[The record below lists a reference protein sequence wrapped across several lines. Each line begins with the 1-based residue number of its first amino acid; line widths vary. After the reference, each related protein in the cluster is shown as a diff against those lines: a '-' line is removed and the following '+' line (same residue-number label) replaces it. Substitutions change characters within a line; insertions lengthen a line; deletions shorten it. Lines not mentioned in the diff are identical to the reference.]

1 MFQLKDSTLTLVDRL
16 AEALDEQG
24 ISYCQWKGHR
34 KRDRWATGEGDID
47 LLVDRAHVERFT
59 GVLGRLRFKQ
69 ALAPVERQIPGTA
82 TYYGFD
88 PEVNR
93 FINIH
98 VHQQILFGHYL
109 TMNYHLPI
117 ERPILESAVGGS
129 SFRTFRTPTPE
140 FELIVFVIRMTLGFS
155 LRASIHHGQA
165 ACSIAAQD
173 ELAYLRARANPI
185 ELAEVLQQ
193 QLPFI
198 GAAFFQTCM
207 LSLRS
212 DCSVWKRLSLK
223 QRMHSR
229 LKSHTRRSQLGDFS
243 WRVWCWIINKVRQL
257 LCRRPTRNRLASG
270 GKIIALI
277 GGDGAGKSTAVDE
290 LHGWLSTSFNT
301 MKFHLG
307 KPPRSLMTLT
317 VAVARRGGL
326 LLLSRLFNK
335 TRKISA
341 VADRNAPIFP
351 GYLLL
356 LRSVCIARDRYRLY
370 VKARRF
376 ATNGGLVICD
386 RYPTPQIRSMDGP
399 NISRLVGAQQAN
411 RLTNMLLTKEAKYYQ
426 QIMPPDLPIVLRVDP
441 EIAVRRK
448 TDEDADYV
456 RSRSLEVWELDLAES
471 GALVVDADRPKADV
485 LSDLQSIIWSEL

>member
-59 GVLGRLRFKQ
+59 GVLYRLRFKQ
-69 ALAPVERQIPGTA
+69 ALSPTERQIPGIA

-88 PEVNR
+88 PDVNR
-93 FINIH
+93 FIHIH
-98 VHQQILFGHYL
+98 VHYQIFFGHYL

-129 SFRTFRTPTPE
+129 TFRTPTPE
-140 FELIVFVIRMTLGFS
+140 FELIVFVIRMILGFS
-155 LRASIHHGQA
+155 PRALIRQWQA
-165 ACSIAAQD
+165 PWSIAAQD
-173 ELAYLRARANPI
+173 ELVYLRARANPMK
-185 ELAEVLQQ
+185 LAELLQQ
-193 QLPFI
+193 QVPLI
-198 GAAFFQTCM
+198 GGAFFQTCM

-212 DCSVWKRLSLK
+212 DCSVWTRLNLK

-229 LKSHTRRSQLGDFS
+229 LKSHTRRSRLHDFS
-243 WRVWCWIINKVRQL
+243 WRVWCWIINKGHL
-257 LCRRPTRNRLASG
+257 LFRRPSRNKLASG

-277 GGDGAGKSTAVDE
+277 GGDGAGKSTGVDE
-290 LHGWLSTSFNT
+290 LHSWLSTSFAT
-301 MKFHLG
+301 RTFHLG
-307 KPPRSLMTLT
+307 KPPRSLITLM

-356 LRSVCIARDRYRLY
+356 LRSVCIARDRHRLY

-399 NISRLVGAQQAN
+399 NISRLVSSQQAN
-411 RLTNMLLTKEAKYYQ
+411 RLTDILLTKEAKYYQ

-448 TDEDADYV
+448 TDEGAEYV
-456 RSRSLEVWELDLAES
+456 RSRSLEVWELDLTES

-485 LSDLQSIIWSEL
+485 LSDLRSIIWSEL